1 MKQQKGGSVASDAV
15 TSLVS
20 ADTYAKMNTMFSN
33 DYSNKQCGGSKLKK
47 CPTCGGAYRKK
58 KTSKGKKCKRGG
70 GIFDA
75 LNNGVSNLAQS
86 AQSALG
92 VKSNFVDS
100 PFRSSPAP
108 ALSGVLPRNVGVKD
122 HFANNL
128 ANAAKEIATGN
139 SAAARPSLASKP
151 AVANA
156 KVGAPP
162 EVKSTFTQSPP
173 PTVNV
178 SKMPSEKFVGNVPVP
193 TIKGGKSKKVKKHR
207 KMRGGE
213 MKSMS
218 EMMSQNAGTS
228 YSIQN
233 KRGGSKDGLGL
244 SYNAIKTSG
253 LPNGP
258 SVNRDVASSSIP
270 NELLARE
277 QVSAMPLIQK
287 FTAYGTPSDTKQ
299 AFSYSSERLTSAP
312 APSQATGGSWKSSV
326 KRLMSKAKAA
336 AKAKKSKST
345 TKSAKSSSS
354 HKTKKV

>member
-20 ADTYAKMNTMFSN
+20 ADTYTKMNTMFSN
-33 DYSNKQCGGSKLKK
+33 DYANKQCGGESKLHK

-58 KTSKGKKCKRGG
+58 KTTKGKKCKRGG

-108 ALSGVLPRNVGVKD
+108 ALSGVLPRNVGFKD

-128 ANAAKEIATGN
+128 TNAAKEIASGN
-139 SAAARPSLASKP
+139 SAAARPAVVSKA

-156 KVGAPP
+156 KVGAPS
-162 EVKSTFTQSPP
+162 EVKSAFTQAAP

-178 SKMPSEKFVGNVPVP
+178 SKMPSEKFVGNVPTPV
-193 TIKGGKSKKVKKHR
+193 IKGGKKVKKVKKHR

-233 KRGGSKDGLGL
+233 KKGGSKDGLGL

-253 LPNGP
+253 LPNGAA
-258 SVNRDVASSSIP
+258 VNRDVASSSIP

-299 AFSYSSERLTSAP
+299 SFSYSSERLTAAP
-312 APSQATGGSWKSSV
+312 AGGAWKASV
-326 KRLMSKAKAA
+326 KSLLSKAKAA
-336 AKAKKSKST
+336 AKAKKSKSS
-345 TKSAKSSSS
+345 KSASTK
-354 HKTKKV
+354 KTKRV